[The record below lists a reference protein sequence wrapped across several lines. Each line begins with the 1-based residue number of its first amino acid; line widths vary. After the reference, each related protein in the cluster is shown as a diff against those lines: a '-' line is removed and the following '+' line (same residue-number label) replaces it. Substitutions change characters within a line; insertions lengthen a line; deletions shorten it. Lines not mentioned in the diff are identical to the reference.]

1 MQPARYPMLFQLL
14 TPLLAHPDP
23 LAGGISYQLNP
34 SLATPGTSLSF
45 RSAFSMS
52 SAVCSLPCH
61 RDPAMQPLHCA
72 LSPKRNIAHHTEILH
87 NVFKSIKFSL
97 LLTPLHNLMPIITW
111 KRKFY
116 LQCNYAI
123 LWPPFH
129 QTHPS
134 VWYTFTHL
142 SQCPK
147 EWFAPFESKEGEA
160 QGHSQT
166 WGMTRREVQLSQFS
180 CARCTML
187 FPYHTCVFFEKVT
200 ATRNNNNK
208 LYLVSCSDKTG
219 NSS

>member
-14 TPLLAHPDP
+14 TPLLAHFDP

-45 RSAFSMS
+45 RSAFSTS

-97 LLTPLHNLMPIITW
+97 LLTPLHNLMPITTW

-134 VWYTFTHL
+134 VWYFHSL
-142 SQCPK
+142 ISVP
-147 EWFAPFESKEGEA
+147 
-160 QGHSQT
+160 QGMICSIWKQGS
-166 WGMTRREVQLSQFS
+166 WGTGTLTDLRDDKKRSATLPVLLCQMYNAVPLPH
-180 CARCTML
+180 M
-187 FPYHTCVFFEKVT
+187 CVLWKS
-200 ATRNNNNK
+200 NCNK
-208 LYLVSCSDKTG
+208 K
-219 NSS
+219 